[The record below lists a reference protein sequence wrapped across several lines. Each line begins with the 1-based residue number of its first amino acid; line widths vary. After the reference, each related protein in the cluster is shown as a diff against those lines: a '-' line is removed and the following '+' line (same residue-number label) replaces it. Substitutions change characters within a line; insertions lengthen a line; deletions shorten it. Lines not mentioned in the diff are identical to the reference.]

1 MLFKVKRKDEIL
13 KYLAQQLKKNLSE
26 KDKGDEMR

>member
-13 KYLAQQLKKNLSE
+13 KYLGQQLKKNLSE
-26 KDKGDEMR
+26 KDTRDEMR